1 VLSEILINVSA
12 GEIRI
17 ALVHDKRLEALRIEP
32 LLGHEARPLGDIILG
47 RVTGVVPAMEAA
59 FVEIGMERPGFL
71 PLRDAKLLAKDSK
84 PGAGISA
91 CVREGES
98 VLVQV
103 TRDPF
108 AQKGAQLSAAI
119 ALPGR
124 FLVLT
129 PGRPGIAVSRRIEDE
144 GRRAELA
151 ALGEGLLATMARGA
165 GLIVRTAALDASPGD
180 LAEDAATLAEIWGGI
195 EQKRKAARPPLMLYR
210 DLGPVERAL
219 RDLVMGDVARV
230 AIDDAASLEKARA
243 YCGKAMPHMEAR
255 LESAPPG
262 LFEREGLEDE
272 ITALSSPRVDLP
284 SGGFLTIETTQ
295 ALTAVDVNSGR
306 FTQSGGREE
315 TSLAVN
321 LEAATEVGR
330 QLRLRDIGGL
340 IVVDFIQLDDPAH
353 AARVAAALEKS
364 LTFDRAPVRV
374 SPMREFG
381 IVAVTR
387 KRRGPPLA
395 WRDNMACPA
404 CEGTGRAPSPAARAQ
419 EILRALEREATANPG
434 AALLVTAAPAVA
446 DWFAA
451 HEDEVGQALAK
462 RGAGRVR
469 VESGEGLSGGF
480 DVRRA

>member
-1 VLSEILINVSA
+1 
-12 GEIRI
+12 
-17 ALVHDKRLEALRIEP
+17 
-32 LLGHEARPLGDIILG
+32 
-47 RVTGVVPAMEAA
+47 M
-59 FVEIGMERPGFL
+59 
-71 PLRDAKLLAKDSK
+71 
-84 PGAGISA
+84 
-91 CVREGES
+91 REGES

-129 PGRPGIAVSRRIEDE
+129 PGRPGVTVSRRIADE

-151 ALGEGLLATMARGA
+151 ALGESLLANMSGA
-165 GLIVRTAALDASPGD
+165 GFIVRTAALEASPDD
-180 LAEDAATLAEIWGGI
+180 LAEDAGALSEIWCGI
-195 EQKRKAARPPLMLYR
+195 EEKRKAARPPLVLYR
-210 DLGPVERAL
+210 DLGPIERAL
-219 RDLVMGDVARV
+219 RDLMTGDVVRV

-243 YCGKAMPHMEAR
+243 YCSKAMPHMAGRFEG
-255 LESAPPG
+255 APPS

-272 ITALSSPRVDLP
+272 IAGLSSPRVDLP
-284 SGGFLTIETTQ
+284 SGGFLTIEATQ

-306 FTQSGGREE
+306 FVQSGGREE

-321 LEAATEVGR
+321 LEAAAEIGR

-340 IVVDFIQLDDPAH
+340 IVVDFIQLDDAAH

-364 LTFDRAPVRV
+364 LASDRAPVRV
-374 SPMREFG
+374 SPMGDFG
-381 IVAVTR
+381 IVAITR

-395 WRDNMACPA
+395 WRDSMACPA
-404 CEGTGRAPSPAARAQ
+404 CEGMGRAPSPGAKAQ
-419 EILRALEREATANPG
+419 EILRALEREAAANPG

-451 HEDEVGQALAK
+451 HADEVGRALAK

-469 VESGEGLSGGF
+469 FESGDKLSGGF